1 MRVQVL
7 GGLVVHVGSITLT
20 LGTPKQQTVLA
31 VLACNAGHLVSV
43 DQLVDELWPDGP
55 PPSAVPN
62 VRTYAANLRRGIE
75 SMLPGREV
83 LVRTRDGYR
92 LLVERTEVDVY
103 AFQSEVGAAR
113 ALIGVDEAAAAKLL
127 DKALA
132 RWQGPMLTG
141 VALGPALLAH
151 VASATEDR
159 MLAAELLAELQIRLG
174 RYEPVLPLLREL
186 LAREPLRE
194 RAHLLLMRALHL
206 RNDHAGAIA
215 AYAAAR
221 RMLREHLGIEPGA
234 ELRKLYRQIVEQER
248 APRRP
253 PALTSAS
260 SVVTS
265 GLPGQ
270 SRLRSAPGRG
280 VVWLPRAVPDFVGR
294 DAAVE
299 HLLTETHR
307 VGRQASAVH
316 LVDGMAGSGKTSL
329 AVHVS
334 GRLREHYPDGGL
346 FIDLKGHDRT
356 EKLDTS
362 AALATLLR
370 QLGIPGDRIP
380 PELQDRLA
388 LWRQELAVHRLIIV
402 LDNAA
407 DAEQVAALLPTS
419 PGCVVIVTSRRRISG
434 LDVSPPLSL
443 PVMDRAEG
451 VALLASAVGAERVA
465 AEPEAAAAVVE
476 HCGRLPLA
484 IRLAGS
490 RLAHRPTWRLADL
503 AKLLDDNVRRLDHL
517 TSRDRTVVGAFAASY
532 ESLPGAARRLFRL
545 LSVHPGD
552 QFDTTMAS
560 ALSGLATEVAVR
572 TLDELLDCH
581 LIEDVGIG
589 RYRMH
594 DLIRQYSRELSL
606 RNDTKAVRDEA
617 LGDLIDTMLHLS
629 FPVADRLES
638 RFVRRHVTLD
648 PPRRPDLQRAADEP
662 TEEWMA
668 AQRVNL
674 VALVARA
681 YEEGLHDQSW
691 RLARLLWRFL
701 YVRAYFDDI
710 VSTHRHGLL
719 AARAAG
725 AEDAVA
731 AMHNYLA
738 SAYLR
743 KGNYGDALAH
753 VTEAVRI
760 SERHDDLP
768 NLVRYRTNLVAVHWI
783 RGELQEAARVGERCL
798 RGANGYGADEVPS
811 FLPNIGLALMLLG
824 RYEEALHLHRLHLFA
839 GRQAGSTFH
848 ILNALSHISG
858 VKCRMGRY
866 EEALRALRTVLIL
879 RKRTGHRYAEP
890 EARNEMGIVLRC
902 LGRIE
907 EAVDQHETARRL
919 AIESG
924 ERHVHAAALNDLAL
938 TLAESGAAER
948 SIGLHH
954 EALQVATR
962 IGHPYEQGRALMG
975 LADQLWADD
984 PVAARRHAER
994 ALAIFRRMGVPERF
1008 EVERRLADPTGTDHR
1023 HTTESS

>member
-1 MRVQVL
+1 MQVQVL
-7 GGLVVHVGSITLT
+7 GGLAVRLGSVTLT

-31 VLACNAGHLVSV
+31 VLACNPGHLVSV
-43 DQLVDELWPDGP
+43 DQLVDELWPDDP
-55 PPSAVPN
+55 PLSAVPN

-83 LVRTRDGYR
+83 LVRAGDGYR
-92 LLVERTEVDVY
+92 LMVKRAEVDVY
-103 AFQSEVGAAR
+103 AFQSEAEAAR
-113 ALIGVDEAAAAKLL
+113 ALVGTDEEEAARLL
-127 DKALA
+127 GQALA

-159 MLAAELLAELQIRLG
+159 MLATELLAELQIRLG

-194 RAHLLLMRALHL
+194 RAHLLLMRALYL

-215 AYAAAR
+215 AYAGAR
-221 RMLREHLGIEPGA
+221 RLLREHLGIEPGA
-234 ELRKLYRQIVEQER
+234 ELRKLHQQIVEQER
-248 APRRP
+248 APLGSP
-253 PALTSAS
+253 GLAPAS
-260 SVVTS
+260 STS
-265 GLPGQ
+265 TSEPREQ
-270 SRLRSAPGRG
+270 PRLGSAPRRG

-307 VGRQASAVH
+307 VGGRAPVVH

-329 AVHVS
+329 AVHVG

-346 FIDLKGHDRT
+346 FIDLKGHDRA
-356 EKLDTS
+356 EKVDTS

-388 LWRQELAVHRLIIV
+388 LWREELAAHKLIIV

-419 PGCVVIVTSRRRISG
+419 PGCVVIVTSRRRITG

-451 VALLASAVGAERVA
+451 VALLASAVGTDRVA

-503 AKLLDDNVRRLDHL
+503 ATLLGDNVRRLDHL
-517 TSRDRTVVGAFAASY
+517 TSRDRTVAGAFAASY
-532 ESLPGAARRLFRL
+532 ESLPDAARRLFRL

-552 QFDTTMAS
+552 EFDMTIAS
-560 ALSGLATEVAVR
+560 ALSGLEAADTAHA
-572 TLDELLDCH
+572 LDDLLDCH
-581 LIEDVGIG
+581 LVEEVGIG

-594 DLIRQYSRELSL
+594 DLIRQYSHELSL
-606 RNDTKAVRDEA
+606 RHDVAAVRDEA
-617 LGDLIDTMLHLS
+617 FGNLIDIMLHLS

-648 PPRRPDLQRAADEP
+648 SPRRPDLRSAAGEP

-668 AQRVNL
+668 AERVNL

-681 YEEGLHDQSW
+681 YEEGHHEQAW

-710 VSTHRHGLL
+710 VFTHRQGLL
-719 AARAAG
+719 AAQAAG
-725 AEDAVA
+725 ADDAVA
-731 AMHNYLA
+731 AMHNYVA

-743 KGNYGDALAH
+743 TGNYRDALAH

-760 SERHDDLP
+760 SERRDDLP
-768 NLVRYRTNLVAVHWI
+768 NLGRYRTNLVAVHWM
-783 RGELQEAARVGERCL
+783 RGELQEAVRVGARCL

-824 RYEEALHLHRLHLFA
+824 RYDEALHLHRLHLFS

-848 ILNALSHISG
+848 ILNALSHIGG

-919 AIESG
+919 AIDSG
-924 ERHVHAAALNDLAL
+924 ERHVEAAALNDLAL
-938 TLAESGAAER
+938 TLAESGDVDR
-948 SIGLHH
+948 LIGLHR

-962 IGHPYEQGRALMG
+962 IGHPYEQGRALAG

-984 PVAARRHAER
+984 PVAARRHWER

-1008 EVERRLADPTGTDHR
+1008 EMERRLADVTETGHR
-1023 HTTESS
+1023 HVTEYS